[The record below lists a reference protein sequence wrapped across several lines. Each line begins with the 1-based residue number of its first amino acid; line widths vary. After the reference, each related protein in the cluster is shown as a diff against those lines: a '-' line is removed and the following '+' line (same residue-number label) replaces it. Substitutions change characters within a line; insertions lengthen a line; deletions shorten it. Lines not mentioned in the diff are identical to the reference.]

1 MSETESG
8 SLRRLSQRSGT
19 DDTGRLATQRD
30 RDRVLYSESFRRL
43 GAVTQVAIGA
53 PETLLHNRLTH
64 SLKVEQ
70 VGLSI
75 FRYLKSQSLLPDGAD
90 EWAIA
95 AACLAHDLGHPPFG
109 HAGEEELHALVTCP
123 AHREHPRTTAERRRK
138 KCVGENACK
147 LEDGFEGN
155 AQSFRILTALAETGH
170 TEAANASPRGLDLT
184 VLTLRAA
191 TKYPWM
197 RGDNPK
203 KPEKWGAYDIDAE
216 TFSQVVDGTQK
227 LSFEAEAMDWADDIA
242 YAVHDIEDFHRTGHI
257 PLDQYMSND
266 VLDDGDGYK
275 PREAFNEFLA
285 YVEVNRGS
293 VSSEAHDE
301 LIAATVQFPATRFT
315 GATRDFKAL
324 ATMRGYLLD
333 RFIGKTTV
341 TDGSISRDVVADEVN
356 RVLKQLIWYHV
367 IDEPRLTN
375 IQTGQRRLLREIFEE
390 FAPTA
395 VQVASDWDPS
405 PDAPLSRDMRRLPH
419 ALQRCLRIAMSQDGI
434 ADASQRAYRALLDYL
449 SGMSEP
455 EAYRTHAVLKGLEP
469 DGRLESR

>member
-1 MSETESG
+1 MTAQELGATD
-8 SLRRLSQRSGT
+8 RLSRRAAT
-19 DDTGRLATQRD
+19 DRTGRLATQRD

-75 FRYLKSQSLLPDGAD
+75 FRYLAHEGTLPADAD

-95 AACLAHDLGHPPFG
+95 TACLAHDLGHPPFG
-109 HAGEEELHALVTCP
+109 HAGEEELHALVTCDR
-123 AHREHPRTTAERRRK
+123 HRAQARPTEERK
-138 KCVGENACK
+138 KKRCLECR

-170 TEAANASPRGLDLT
+170 TEDEAAQPRGLDLT
-184 VLTLRAA
+184 LLSLRAA
-191 TKYPWM
+191 TKYPWL
-197 RGDNPK
+197 RGDNTNK
-203 KPEKWGAYDIDAE
+203 HEKWGAYDIDAE
-216 TFSQVVDGTQK
+216 VFGDVTEGSQD

-257 PLDQYMSND
+257 PLDQYMASGLIEPD
-266 VLDDGDGYK
+266 EDEFA
-275 PREAFNEFLA
+275 PREASIEFLK
-285 YVEVNRGS
+285 YVEEHRGT
-293 VSSEAHDE
+293 VPDEARAGF
-301 LIAATVQFPATRFT
+301 IATTVQFPATRFIGT
-315 GATRDFKAL
+315 TSDFKAL

-333 RFIGKTTV
+333 LFIGTTCV
-341 TDGSISRDVVADEVN
+341 RDGALSRDVVADEVN
-356 RVLKQLIWYHV
+356 KVLKQLIWYHI

-375 IQTGQRRLLREIFEE
+375 IQTGQRRILREIFRQFEKI
-390 FAPTA
+390 T
-395 VQVASDWDPS
+395 VQAASDWEPGS
-405 PDAPLSRDMRRLPH
+405 PPTRDVRRLPY
-419 ALQRCLRIAMSQDGI
+419 ALQRCLRIALRQGGTYSRE
-434 ADASQRAYRALLDYL
+434 QRAYRALLDYI

-469 DGRLESR
+469 DGRLDSR